1 MKQFSFEICARV
13 GQPGFADDDEYISQK
28 FNSIKEVLF
37 AYWSF
42 NPNKHFKCLRNI
54 GNERIIVHDKN
65 NEIEVRIVEG
75 MMPEGEWQK
84 LTPNED
90 EIDKIIAEYQRG

>member
-1 MKQFSFEICARV
+1 KDLLFS
-13 GQPGFADDDEYISQK
+13 
-28 FNSIKEVLF
+28 
-37 AYWSF
+37 YWRF

-54 GNERIIVHDKN
+54 GTERIIVHDKDH
-65 NEIEVRIVEG
+65 EIEVKIVDG

-90 EIDKIIAEYQRG
+90 EIDKIIAEYQRRG